1 MKKARHTLTRVKLFV
16 RLNVIPYCIIRI
28 VLYYQFSAVMVLSEI
43 SPWMKSPC
51 TILSHAKSII
61 NSIINLTLKPVIPR
75 RCIEFFLRPSAPS
88 IRAIAL
94 RSASLSEL

>member
-1 MKKARHTLTRVKLFV
+1 MKKARHALARVKLFV

-28 VLYYQFSAVMVLSEI
+28 ILYYEFSAVMVLSEI

-51 TILSHAKSII
+51 TILSHIESA
-61 NSIINLTLKPVIPR
+61 SIINLTLKPVIPR
-75 RCIEFFLRPSAPS
+75 RRIEYFLCPSAPS

-94 RSASLSEL
+94 RSANLSEM